1 MQKIIGLYGKYD
13 SGKTETLNW
22 LIALLDQ
29 VVNNTPLPTPPLK
42 WTDRQ
47 SVFVYNGKT
56 IAIATGG
63 DDADAIQQ
71 NCAFFVANKCDIAIS
86 ATRTRGQTCDA
97 LNIFAQQQGLTVTY
111 IRKAKTTNPA
121 LYYQT
126 NFLQAQ
132 QIFASL

>member
-1 MQKIIGLYGKYD
+1 MQQIIGLYGKHD

-29 VVNNTPLPTPPLK
+29 AVNNVPLPIPPTC
-42 WTDRQ
+42 WTDRRE
-47 SVFVYNGKT
+47 VFVYNGKI

-63 DDADAIQQ
+63 DDANAIQQ
-71 NCAFFVANKCDIAIS
+71 NCAFFVAKKCDIAIS

-97 LNIFAQQQGLTVTY
+97 LCTFAQQQGLSVNY
-111 IRKAKTTNPA
+111 IRKMKTVNA
-121 LYYQT
+121 AAYYQT